1 MLERLKNV
9 SSRFFKSQLFN
20 KKASTYFLFFIIS
33 FSFWFLSMLSQKHE
47 TTLDIPIS
55 FTNFP
60 AELVL
65 PQSPPD
71 KVSVRIKA
79 PGFSIIFYNLFNFS
93 TLNLDVSVANSKPLQ
108 DGKEIFWLMNSKRKK
123 VADVLGSAIE
133 ILDVSP
139 SRLSIS
145 FKNKAKKRVPIILQ
159 KKITLKGEY
168 WFSKPIQL
176 LPDSITI
183 YGQQLQL
190 DSIEQLLTKEL
201 SIANLSDNKKLSI
214 HLNKIDG
221 IQSKIS
227 KVEVII
233 SVESFVEEKI
243 IKPIGVKNLKKGYA
257 VKFFP
262 KSVAV
267 TVRAPKNKYL
277 ILQTDFFNIEVDAN
291 QMSLQNN
298 TLDVIV
304 NNLPSYIKLQMVYPE
319 RVEYL
324 LIKD

>member
-9 SSRFFKSQLFN
+9 SSRFLKSQKHN
-20 KKASTYFLFFIIS
+20 KRLSTYFLFFIIS

-60 AELVL
+60 TELVL

-123 VADVLGSAIE
+123 VADVLGYAIE

-145 FKNKAKKRVPIILQ
+145 FKNKC
-159 KKITLKGEY
+159 
-168 WFSKPIQL
+168 
-176 LPDSITI
+176 
-183 YGQQLQL
+183 
-190 DSIEQLLTKEL
+190 
-201 SIANLSDNKKLSI
+201 
-214 HLNKIDG
+214 
-221 IQSKIS
+221 
-227 KVEVII
+227 
-233 SVESFVEEKI
+233 
-243 IKPIGVKNLKKGYA
+243 
-257 VKFFP
+257 
-262 KSVAV
+262 
-267 TVRAPKNKYL
+267 L
-277 ILQTDFFNIEVDAN
+277 IL
-291 QMSLQNN
+291 SCKCR
-298 TLDVIV
+298 
-304 NNLPSYIKLQMVYPE
+304 YI
-319 RVEYL
+319 
-324 LIKD
+324 